1 MMRLLLIVL
10 AVLLAACA
18 GGDGPAEETATPPP
32 ADPAA
37 TDVAD
42 QMGLGPDG
50 IHASGQYLSFG
61 VGRDGVVAAVTRE
74 LREPTGEEQALEC
87 GPGPLDSV
95 TWDGLDL
102 YFADGEL
109 DGWYLDA
116 PQPDSVI
123 VVGDVAIGA
132 TLAELRAAYDDL
144 TVEESTLGTEWLG
157 GGISGVLSGDDENA
171 TVEAM
176 WAGATCIAR

>member
-10 AVLLAACA
+10 AAMLAACA
-18 GGDGPAEETATPPP
+18 GGDAPSQEAAPPT

-42 QMGLGPDG
+42 EMGLGSDG
-50 IHASGQYLSFG
+50 IHASGQDLSFG

-95 TWDGLDL
+95 TWNGLDL

-109 DGWYLDA
+109 AGWYLDA
-116 PQPDSVI
+116 PQPGSVA
-123 VVGDVAIGA
+123 VAGDVAVGA
-132 TLAELRAAYDDL
+132 TLAELRTAYGDL

-157 GGISGVLSGDDENA
+157 GGISGVLSGDAEDA